1 MSLAAER
8 APWACGRWSPHTRRP
23 WGALCC
29 SALCPCPESLVLCW
43 VPGAHRFPA
52 GLGTAGT
59 LPPCPAPQ
67 HSLQC
72 TAGPPMGRQDADV
85 PDGSWCLLLCEA
97 LLFWCHGAAFGVGS
111 GWPANFLVPT
121 LPSGFVLGHLIQ
133 LTSSLAP
140 RKVAPFLA
148 TWLLAHVFQ

>member
-1 MSLAAER
+1 VVLIKTLALPVRDALLSTVGKL
-8 APWACGRWSPHTRRP
+8 ASAAQLHPHPTLNFSALTQPGTLCHYHP
-23 WGALCC
+23 WGPY
-29 SALCPCPESLVLCW
+29 S
-43 VPGAHRFPA
+43 
-52 GLGTAGT
+52 T
-59 LPPCPAPQ
+59 Q